1 MIINNTPLASKNDIE
16 VMKKEVKK
24 KLADALVLGIR
35 TKKLSLKEMKS
46 SAIYI
51 LDNID
56 LVHDYSQLIVFLD
69 NLKMQWPVYS
79 NIYTTYSSVLAKQKE
94 EAVINR
100 LSSYIK
106 TLS

>member
-1 MIINNTPLASKNDIE
+1 MIINNTPLAVENTIASL
-16 VMKKEVKK
+16 KKEVKK
-24 KLADALVLGIR
+24 KLADTLVLGIR

-56 LVHDYSQLIVFLD
+56 LVHNYSQLIVFLD